1 MSEKPLKRLRRA
13 YTNKCKLEHL
23 DILEKRFSNNTD
35 KMSSETGIP
44 RRTLRNWVVEF
55 SKLRTFAGSP
65 DVKKI
70 VVGTKAR
77 YPEIENKLRSWV
89 IEKRRKR
96 HPISFKQITS
106 QAQVF
111 AKDCPKAQTFVASC
125 GWFDNFITN
134 IGSNPK
140 FFPKQKPI
148 HTLI

>member
-65 DVKKI
+65 DVRKI
-70 VVGTKAR
+70 VVGSKAR
-77 YPEIENKLRSWV
+77 YPEIENKLFCSILWV
-89 IEKRRKR
+89 
-96 HPISFKQITS
+96 
-106 QAQVF
+106 V
-111 AKDCPKAQTFVASC
+111 
-125 GWFDNFITN
+125 
-134 IGSNPK
+134 
-140 FFPKQKPI
+140 
-148 HTLI
+148 